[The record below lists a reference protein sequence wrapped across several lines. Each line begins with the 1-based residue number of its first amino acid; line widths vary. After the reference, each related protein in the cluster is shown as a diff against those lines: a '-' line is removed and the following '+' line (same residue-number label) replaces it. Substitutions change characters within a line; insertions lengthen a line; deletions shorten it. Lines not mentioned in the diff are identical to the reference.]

1 MVTRGLRTPSAVRSE
16 PGNNLIDLDP
26 VGLTPGFPDLIMHPP
41 DLSNPGTTP
50 LYTLVRVTATSTT
63 PDWYET
69 NVPPLPDDSEADPR
83 PQWARTMTHKLDVQL
98 PADMHLTRAYD
109 DSGSEGTMSDSDD
122 DDDEEDDDGGDEDDE
137 DENGSGDGDLDM
149 DDDGGG
155 LDVAIADEG
164 DDDNSSDGPRALGGE
179 ATLYE
184 MPQIHP
190 HRFRI
195 HGLALSPGGGV
206 SAALVS
212 SHSTQHPERG
222 GWHTAKSS
230 VLFSYRPRRRL
241 RRLKDIAADLMSWSS
256 NSNNNNNTIP
266 VHPQF
271 LEQTYLSTITTTTRT
286 PSDIQTLTNPYYT
299 RLTTE
304 AKLFEHL
311 YGGAP
316 EVPGV
321 HFPAPSPTATSSS
334 SSSSSSAAAAASL
347 TLQSL
352 LSHHTA
358 FEAQTCDLCSLPLD
372 QRSRGPL
379 LLGCK
384 NGHYF
389 STCAMSG
396 LAVQTPGATR
406 RCGACGRRTLWAGE
420 LLGRIERAA
429 AAAGSSSAGKEGDGN
444 GNGLT
449 KEKREEVVRLLGS
462 GLCAGCGGKF
472 LS

>member
-98 PADMHLTRAYD
+98 PADMHLTRAY
-109 DSGSEGTMSDSDD
+109 D

-230 VLFSYRPRRRL
+230 VLPSAPAVAAVERYCRRPHVLVLQQQQQQQHHSRPSAVL
-241 RRLKDIAADLMSWSS
+241 GA
-256 NSNNNNNTIP
+256 NIP
-266 VHPQF
+266 LHHHHHHPYA
-271 LEQTYLSTITTTTRT
+271 L
-286 PSDIQTLTNPYYT
+286 
-299 RLTTE
+299 
-304 AKLFEHL
+304 
-311 YGGAP
+311 
-316 EVPGV
+316 
-321 HFPAPSPTATSSS
+321 
-334 SSSSSSAAAAASL
+334 
-347 TLQSL
+347 
-352 LSHHTA
+352 
-358 FEAQTCDLCSLPLD
+358 
-372 QRSRGPL
+372 
-379 LLGCK
+379 
-384 NGHYF
+384 
-389 STCAMSG
+389 
-396 LAVQTPGATR
+396 
-406 RCGACGRRTLWAGE
+406 
-420 LLGRIERAA
+420 
-429 AAAGSSSAGKEGDGN
+429 
-444 GNGLT
+444 
-449 KEKREEVVRLLGS
+449 
-462 GLCAGCGGKF
+462 
-472 LS
+472 